1 MLEQPEARVCD
12 ELVSELYGK
21 DDKVCVLLRRVINQI
36 SCQLLFSLML
46 RSRDDTVN
54 ALRGSVSRQHRERD
68 LLKSGSEDRGER
80 IAYLRRSSAHPYA
93 VPGVS
98 CISFSPGC

>member
-21 DDKVCVLLRRVINQI
+21 DDKVCVLLRRVINEI

-46 RSRDDTVN
+46 CSRYDTVN
-54 ALRGSVSRQHRERD
+54 SVSRQHRERD
-68 LLKSGSEDRGER
+68 LLESGSENRGER
-80 IAYLRRSSAHPYA
+80 AAYLRRLSAHP
-93 VPGVS
+93 
-98 CISFSPGC
+98 